1 MKCEQSILALSAEE
15 SASPEPAGP
24 ARGESMEIDMVSQD
38 LMRMDSALIPEEDDA
53 MEYSQTRTLADE
65 RSGT

>member
-1 MKCEQSILALSAEE
+1 MALSAKM

-24 ARGESMEIDMVSQD
+24 AHGESMEIDMVSQD
-38 LMRMDSALIPEEDDA
+38 LLGLDNAFIPEEDDA
-53 MEYSQTRTLADE
+53 IEYSQTRTLADE